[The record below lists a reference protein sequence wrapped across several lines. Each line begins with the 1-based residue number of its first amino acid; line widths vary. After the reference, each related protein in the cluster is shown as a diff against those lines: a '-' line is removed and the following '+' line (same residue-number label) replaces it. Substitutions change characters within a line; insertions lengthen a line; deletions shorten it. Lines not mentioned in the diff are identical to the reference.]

1 MYISVIPICGVAF
14 ETFKIGSSGT
24 GRNPNLRRFIPL
36 EKDQCWDSALFCVS
50 GPEIVLDCNDY
61 PEALDWLRKLLGCA
75 TATGRSKPLLVS
87 VESWWGSAPIAS
99 GFGRPRHPHC
109 GSGLVLSYAA
119 VPFPVCSSA
128 WCLVASSVW

>member
-36 EKDQCWDSALFCVS
+36 EKDQCWNSALFCVS
-50 GPEIVLDCNDY
+50 EPEIVLDCNDY
-61 PEALDWLRKLLGCA
+61 PEALDWVRKLLGCA

-87 VESWWGSAPIAS
+87 ASVCVLDTAAPAS
-99 GFGRPRHPHC
+99 VVCRKSR
-109 GSGLVLSYAA
+109 LVGIHIM
-119 VPFPVCSSA
+119 
-128 WCLVASSVW
+128 